1 MHTHEEVVGV
11 GVGATNLEQ
20 LHQVVELAMNIT
32 TDSNWAFLV
41 MRDQLDGPSW
51 FPLSAGLSIKH
62 TTGCTFDS
70 SCKTSR
76 AYDIASASC
85 LHQPSTDHARCQ
97 KSFEASSPS
106 IATNQAQG
114 RASNSSR
121 ISCAWLHGTWAHLVT
136 KSLNFGLA
144 QLFAAHQALN
154 PAIEGGH
161 SRGLEVK
168 DRRRISRRS
177 PDVFHIGI
185 HGERSALELLLL
197 RRER

>member
-51 FPLSAGLSIKH
+51 FPLSAGLSMKH

-85 LHQPSTDHARCQ
+85 LINHRPITRGAKNLSRDRVHPS
-97 KSFEASSPS
+97 
-106 IATNQAQG
+106 
-114 RASNSSR
+114 
-121 ISCAWLHGTWAHLVT
+121 
-136 KSLNFGLA
+136 
-144 QLFAAHQALN
+144 
-154 PAIEGGH
+154 
-161 SRGLEVK
+161 
-168 DRRRISRRS
+168 RRIKLKGEHQTAVASR
-177 PDVFHIGI
+177 V
-185 HGERSALELLLL
+185 HGCIVLGLTLSQSL
-197 RRER
+197 